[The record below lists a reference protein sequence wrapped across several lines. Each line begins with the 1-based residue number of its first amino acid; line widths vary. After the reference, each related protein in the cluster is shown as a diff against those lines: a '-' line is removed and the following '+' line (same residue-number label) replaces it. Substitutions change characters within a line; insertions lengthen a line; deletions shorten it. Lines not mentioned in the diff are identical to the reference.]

1 MPVGNGFF
9 YKGSDGTIEY
19 YENNNYLCYVRQILD
34 KKDYKPL
41 ATLLITFDNTVL
53 QGYFN
58 QVSEDSKN
66 QFYIIDSKG
75 NYVIKPQE
83 KKEIS
88 KMYTKVAENINEG
101 YKEVKNNGEECIV
114 ACQDREYRIGNW

>member
-1 MPVGNGFF
+1 M
-9 YKGSDGTIEY
+9 
-19 YENNNYLCYVRQILD
+19 LCKADFRQ
-34 KKDYKPL
+34 KDYKPL

-58 QVSEDSKN
+58 QVIEDSKN

-83 KKEIS
+83 EKRFQK
-88 KMYTKVAENINEG
+88 YTKVAENINEG
-101 YKEVKNNGEECIV
+101 YKEVKIMEKSV
-114 ACQDREYRIGNW
+114 L